1 MKSTRFSFL
10 GFVLLMCLV
19 FFSGLL
25 VFSPSTAQATP
36 VDGTIIYDLT
46 SDHMTGGAGTPP
58 FGTVTLLQNGT
69 TVDVT
74 VHLNGG
80 NYFVLTGAGDSQDF
94 KFNATGVVVGDIT
107 INQNATYNNGSQ
119 LIADT
124 GAFNGDG
131 TGSFGFGI
139 TGVGQKDGAAGEFN
153 TDIIFHV
160 ANATIADLTVP
171 NAAGNVFVVDMLS
184 GQTGN
189 TGPVDA
195 STLTSVV
202 NGNAPEPATMILLGS
217 GLLGLA
223 GYARKRMKK

>member
-19 FFSGLL
+19 FSSSLL
-25 VFSPSTAQATP
+25 VFNTNIAQAIT
-36 VDGTIIYDLT
+36 YDLT

-58 FGTVTLLQNGT
+58 FGTVTLGQNGT

-74 VHLNGG
+74 VHLNSG
-80 NYFVLTGAGDSQDF
+80 NYFVLTGAGDFQDF
-94 KFNATGVVVGDIT
+94 KFNATGVVLGDIT
-107 INQNATYNNGSQ
+107 INQNATYNTGSQ

-131 TGSFGFGI
+131 TGNFGFGI
-139 TGVGQKDGAAGEFN
+139 TGVGQDNGANGKFN
-153 TDIIFHV
+153 TDIIFYV

-171 NAAGNVFVVDMLS
+171 NNLGIIFVVDMLS

-189 TGPVDA
+189 TGPVDVTPLPGVHPPA
-195 STLTSVV
+195 H
-202 NGNAPEPATMILLGS
+202 APEPATMILLGS